1 MTPPDK
7 LLKMAVKRIGKL
19 RENEKVRRMPV
30 DCLKKNSLKN
40 FQKLIDLK
48 TYIFR

>member
-30 DCLKKNSLKN
+30 DCLKK
-40 FQKLIDLK
+40 IVDLK
-48 TYIFR
+48 TYFFR

>member
-19 RENEKVRRMPV
+19 REKVRRMPV
-30 DCLKKNSLKN
+30 DCLKKNCLKI

-48 TYIFR
+48 TYFFR